1 MEEHIIFGTRAVI
14 EALHEDREIERL
26 YIQRG
31 INNPLINELRAI
43 LREKEIVYQQVPVE
57 KLNRIST
64 GNHQGVV
71 AYLSNVTYRKIED
84 IVPDIYSK
92 GQVPLL
98 LMLDRVTDVRN
109 FGAIARTA
117 LCSGVHAIIIP
128 TRGSA
133 QITGD
138 AIKTSAGALHTIPV
152 CRENN
157 LKSTLDFLIES
168 GLQVFACTEKTN
180 KYIFDCDI
188 TAPAVII
195 MGSEENGISPEYL
208 RKATEKVKIPISGQI
223 GSFNVSVAAGMILYE
238 TMRQRMKM

>member
-1 MEEHIIFGTRAVI
+1 M
-14 EALHEDREIERL
+14 
-26 YIQRG
+26 
-31 INNPLINELRAI
+31 
-43 LREKEIVYQQVPVE
+43 YQQVPVE
-57 KLNRIST
+57 KLNRIAS

-71 AYLSNVTYRKIED
+71 AYLSNVTYSKIED

-92 GQVPLL
+92 GEVPLL

-128 TRGSA
+128 SRGSA

-168 GLQVFACTEKTN
+168 GLQVFACTEKTD
-180 KYIFDCDI
+180 KYIFDCDF
-188 TAPAVII
+188 TSPAVII
-195 MGSEENGISPEYL
+195 MGSEENGISAEYL